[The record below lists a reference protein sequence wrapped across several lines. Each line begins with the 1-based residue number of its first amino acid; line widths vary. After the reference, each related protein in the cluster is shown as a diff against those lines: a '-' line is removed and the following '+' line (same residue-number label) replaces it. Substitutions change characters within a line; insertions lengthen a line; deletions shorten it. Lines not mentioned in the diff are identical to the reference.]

1 MTNSKNVVE
10 QIKSLM
16 VQFGF
21 MNEEVT
27 LLSFKLSDDTIV
39 ELESLEVGKSIM
51 KINEGFE
58 KVSLENGSYR
68 LSNFEVQVQDGL
80 IKSVKELFVEAKLVD
95 GTVIKVEGDSLL
107 EGAKVVVVQ
116 GDAEVVA
123 PDGVHELET
132 GEKVETKDG
141 MIVSVQ
147 EKEVEAPEVE
157 IPVAAASQ
165 PPSMENEIMQ
175 MLQDFVKKIG
185 EKMSVMEQNYNT
197 LQNEFNQFKKEP
209 ASKKITDGKTDYKF
223 NVENGELN
231 NKIKAIM
238 ALRNK

>member
-1 MTNSKNVVE
+1 MSKNVVE
-10 QIKSLM
+10 QIKGLLKE
-16 VQFGF
+16 FGF
-21 MNEEVT
+21 MDEVT
-27 LLSFKLSDDTIV
+27 LLSFKLADNTIV
-39 ELESLEVGKSIM
+39 EAEKLEVGKSIM

-68 LSNFEVQVQDGL
+68 LNNFEVQVQDGL
-80 IKSVKELFVEAKLVD
+80 IKSVRELFVDAKLVD
-95 GTVIKVEGDSLL
+95 GTQIKVEGDSLV

-116 GDAEVVA
+116 GDAEVPA
-123 PDGVHELET
+123 PDGVHELEDGT
-132 GEKVETKDG
+132 KVETKDG
-141 MIVSVQ
+141 MIVSVS

-157 IPVAAASQ
+157 IEVPLAASQ
-165 PPSMENEIMQ
+165 PPSMEKELME
-175 MLQDFVKKIG
+175 MLQDFVKKVG
-185 EKMSVMEQNYNT
+185 EKMTAMEQNYNT

>member
-1 MTNSKNVVE
+1 MSKNVVE
-10 QIKSLM
+10 QIKGLLKE
-16 VQFGF
+16 FGF
-21 MNEEVT
+21 MDEVT
-27 LLSFKLSDDTIV
+27 LLSFKLADNTIV
-39 ELESLEVGKSIM
+39 EAESLEVGKSIM
-51 KINEGFE
+51 KINEAFE
-58 KVSLENGSYR
+58 KVSLENGSYK
-68 LSNFEVQVQDGL
+68 LNNFEVEVENGL
-80 IKSVKELFVEAKLVD
+80 IKSVKELFVDAKLVD

-107 EGAKVVVVQ
+107 EGAKVFVVQ

-123 PDGVHELET
+123 PDGVHELEDGT
-132 GEKVETKDG
+132 KVETKDG
-141 MIVSVQ
+141 MIVSVS

-157 IPVAAASQ
+157 IEVPLAASQ
-165 PPSMENEIMQ
+165 PPSMEKELME
-175 MLQDFVKKIG
+175 MLQDFVKKVG
-185 EKMSVMEQNYNT
+185 EKMTAMEQNYNT